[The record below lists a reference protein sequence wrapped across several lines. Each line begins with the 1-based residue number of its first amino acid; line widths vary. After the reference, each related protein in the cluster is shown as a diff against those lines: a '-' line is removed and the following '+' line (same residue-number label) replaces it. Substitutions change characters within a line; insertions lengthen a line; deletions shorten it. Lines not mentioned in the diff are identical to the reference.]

1 MGPGL
6 KAAGPPEP
14 LGFLEFL
21 QLEDVAAMAGARSA
35 APEEGARR
43 CES

>member
-6 KAAGPPEP
+6 KAAGPLEP
-14 LGFLEFL
+14 FGFLVFL

-35 APEEGARR
+35 APEKGARR
-43 CES
+43 